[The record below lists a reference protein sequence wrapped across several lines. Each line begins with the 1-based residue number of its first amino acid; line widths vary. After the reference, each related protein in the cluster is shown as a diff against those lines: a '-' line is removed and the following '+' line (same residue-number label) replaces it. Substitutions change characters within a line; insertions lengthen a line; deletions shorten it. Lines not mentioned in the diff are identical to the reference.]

1 MEKNNEKPQYI
12 QALVFNILATIKEPL
27 IKANCYKFEVVV
39 LMVQGFEKYSEK
51 QKKLIIAY
59 LRKNKNILFN
69 V

>member
-27 IKANCYKFEVVV
+27 IKANCYKFKVVV